1 MKVKISIVVPCY
13 NMEQYIEETILSILN
28 QQYPNLELIVVDGGS
43 SDNTLYILSKYKE
56 QISLLISERD
66 EGQYN
71 AINKGFSKATGE
83 ILAWLNA
90 DDVYFP
96 WTLAHVANFFNKH
109 PSQLWV
115 SGSTSLMNENGLIY
129 GFSSN
134 VIAKPNKFV
143 RNGWFR
149 SGQYGYLQQEGMF
162 WRKELW
168 EQVGGLNEN
177 YKLASDFELW
187 TRFSNKS
194 SLVSFGLPLA
204 CFRNRMSSRSN
215 ELKKEYE
222 AEVESICYGF
232 KKPNFIVKFLG
243 GFSLFTMLL
252 IRKLTISKSLIYFYS
267 PTKKIWILIKKRSSL
282 TVHSFSKLIFLK

>member
-1 MKVKISIVVPCY
+1 MEVKISIIVPCY
-13 NMEQYIEETILSILN
+13 NMEKYIEETILSILN
-28 QQYPNLELIVVDGGS
+28 QQYSNLELIVVDGGS
-43 SDNTLYILSKYKE
+43 SDNTLSILSKYKE
-56 QISLLISERD
+56 QISLLISEKD

-96 WTLAHVANFFNKH
+96 WTLAHVANFFREY
-109 PSQLWV
+109 PSQSWV
-115 SGSTSLMNENGLIY
+115 SGSTSLMNENGLIN
-129 GFSSN
+129 GLSAN

-149 SGQYGYLQQEGMF
+149 SKLYGYLQQEGMF

-168 EQVGGLNEN
+168 EQVGGLNEK

-204 CFRNRMSSRSN
+204 SFRKRMSSRSN

-222 AEVESICYGF
+222 AEVKSICDGF
-232 KKPNFIVKFLG
+232 KKPNFIVKRLG
-243 GFSLFTMLL
+243 EFSVFTMLL
-252 IRKLTISKSLIYFYS
+252 LRKFTISKSLIYFYS
-267 PTKKIWILIKKRSSL
+267 PTKKKWILKKKRSSL

>member
-1 MKVKISIVVPCY
+1 
-13 NMEQYIEETILSILN
+13 MEQYIEETILSILN

-43 SDNTLYILSKYKE
+43 IDNTLNILSKYKE
-56 QISLLISERD
+56 QISLLISEKD
-66 EGQYN
+66 KGQYN

-96 WTLAHVANFFNKH
+96 WTFKHVADFFNKY
-109 PSQLWV
+109 PDQSWI
-115 SGSTSLMNENGLIY
+115 SGSTSLMNENGLIN
-129 GFSSN
+129 GLSAN
-134 VIAKPNKFV
+134 IIAKPDVFV

-149 SGQYGYLQQEGMF
+149 SKLYGYLQQEGMF
-162 WRKELW
+162 WRRELW
-168 EQVGGLNEN
+168 DQVGGLNEN

-187 TRFSNKS
+187 IRFSKKT

-204 CFRNRMSSRSN
+204 CFRKRMNSRSI

-222 AEVESICYGF
+222 NEVKSICERL
-232 KKPNFIVKFLG
+232 KKPNFIIKHLG
-243 GFSLFTMLL
+243 KFSLFTMLL
-252 IRKLTISKSLIYFYS
+252 LRKFTISKSLIYFFS
-267 PTKKIWILIKKRSSL
+267 PTRKKWILKNKYSSL